1 MDNREYAQLF
11 LTESREHVAAVN
23 QSLLQ
28 LERDS
33 TGPGGASAVGEIFRA
48 VHTIKG
54 MAATMGYTLVA
65 DLAHELET
73 VLDSVRRGEM
83 SIEAT
88 IMDTLFRSAD
98 VLEQAVEAAVA
109 GREGDIVAADLIA
122 ALRALTAAPIAPH
135 GVPAPPATAPSE
147 PASATAAQAT
157 PPGAELV
164 RIWLHPETPLR
175 GVRAFLI
182 VQALA
187 TIGEV
192 VSTTPPIAALQ
203 TEDFDNEF
211 SVRLATSQ
219 PAGEI
224 ERVARAVGD
233 VFEVQVGEPRAS
245 GAWAAPTP
253 AWGLPAI
260 SMTPAHDM
268 AALSAMTLTP
278 AHGVM
283 TTPST
288 ETRSESGRVRSVRID
303 VRRLDALMNLIGE
316 LVIARGRLTQL
327 ATELGDLS
335 LEETVMQSSRLI
347 TELRDEITASRMVPV
362 SQVFDRF
369 PRVVRDAARAVGKPV
384 DFVVDGK
391 DIELDRSMLEE
402 IADSLVHLLRNAV
415 DHGIETAEVRAAAGK
430 PAVGRLV
437 LSAVRD
443 RSAVV
448 IKVSDDGKGIDRE
461 RVLARAKR
469 DGLVDESKTDLTE
482 DELLRLL
489 ARPGFST
496 AEKVTGLSGRGVGVD
511 AVYTKVRALGGAMDI
526 RSVPGQ
532 GTTVLIRLPL
542 TLAIMRAL
550 LARVGAE
557 TYAIPLAHVS
567 ETVELV
573 PDVLRTVKGKEVLLA
588 RDEVLPLLRL
598 RTLVGLPA
606 YSPATE
612 IDLEH
617 VVVIDLG
624 DRRAG
629 LVIDELTGQEEI
641 VVKQYD
647 AVRDGPPFF
656 GGATLLGDGRPSLI
670 VDVSSLL

>member
-1 MDNREYAQLF
+1 MDNRAYAELF

-23 QSLLQ
+23 QSLLE
-28 LERDS
+28 LERDA
-33 TGPGGASAVGEIFRA
+33 TGPAAASAVGAIFRA

-54 MAATMGYTLVA
+54 MAATMGYAVVA
-65 DLAHELET
+65 ELAHELET
-73 VLDSVRRGEM
+73 VLDRVRRGELP
-83 SIEAT
+83 IDAV
-88 IMDTLFRSAD
+88 IMDTLFAAAD
-98 VLEQAVEAAVA
+98 VLEHAVEAAVA
-109 GREGDIVAADLIA
+109 GREGQVVATELVA
-122 ALRALTAAPIAPH
+122 ALRALTALPRGTPAAGSLV
-135 GVPAPPATAPSE
+135 GVPA
-147 PASATAAQAT
+147 
-157 PPGAELV
+157 GAGTLV
-164 RIWLHPETPLR
+164 RVRLDPDTPLR

-187 TIGEV
+187 KLGEV
-192 VSTTPPIAALQ
+192 TSTTPSLESLQAERFDGEFALR
-203 TEDFDNEF
+203 
-211 SVRLATSQ
+211 VVTSQ
-219 PAGEI
+219 PGPEI
-224 ERVARAVGD
+224 ERVVRAAGD
-233 VFEVQVGEPRAS
+233 VADVQVGEPRPS
-245 GAWAAPTP
+245 GAWSAALTP
-253 AWGLPAI
+253 AWSHP
-260 SMTPAHDM
+260 
-268 AALSAMTLTP
+268 AMTLTP
-278 AHGVM
+278 AQSMVA
-283 TTPST
+283 TPAG
-288 ETRSESGRVRSVRID
+288 ETRSETGRARSVRID
-303 VRRLDALMNLIGE
+303 VRRLDALMNLVGE

-327 ATELGDLS
+327 AGQLGDMT

-369 PRVVRDAARAVGKPV
+369 PRVVRDAARAVGKSV

-391 DIELDRSMLEE
+391 DIELDRSMLDE

-415 DHGIETAEVRAAAGK
+415 DHGIEPADARVAAGK
-430 PAVGRLV
+430 APAGRLV

-448 IKVSDDGKGIDRE
+448 VKVSDDGKGIDRE
-461 RVLARAKR
+461 RVLERAKR
-469 DGLVDESKTDLTE
+469 DGLVEAARTDLTE

-496 AEKVTGLSGRGVGVD
+496 AEQVTGLSGRGVGVD

-532 GTTVLIRLPL
+532 GTTVLLRLPL

-550 LARVGAE
+550 LARVGGE

-567 ETVELV
+567 ETVELA
-573 PDVLRTVKGKEVLLA
+573 PDVLRTVKGREVLLA

-606 YSPATE
+606 YEAPSE

-656 GGATLLGDGRPSLI
+656 GGATLLSDGRPSLI